1 MSRFLDDS
9 EMEAQV
15 KQSGSIQMRREDPST
30 LRAAH
35 IFGSPVKFP
44 GVFQAFKGDPYAKK
58 FPFQTAKPPKSPQ
71 FGSSRPGASPN
82 ASPRLKGRGSG
93 GTPSPLLSA
102 QIGTLVRVEPQ
113 PEPEPLTLSNETPE
127 GT

>member
-1 MSRFLDDS
+1 MSRFLDDA

-15 KQSGSIQMRREDPST
+15 KQSSGIQLRREDPST

-71 FGSSRPGASPN
+71 FGSSRPGTSPN
-82 ASPRLKGRGSG
+82 ASPRLKGRSG
-93 GTPSPLLSA
+93 GVPSPLLSA
-102 QIGTLVRVEPQ
+102 QISTFVTVE
-113 PEPEPLTLSNETPE
+113 PEPEPLTLLSEEKGQETQ
-127 GT
+127 